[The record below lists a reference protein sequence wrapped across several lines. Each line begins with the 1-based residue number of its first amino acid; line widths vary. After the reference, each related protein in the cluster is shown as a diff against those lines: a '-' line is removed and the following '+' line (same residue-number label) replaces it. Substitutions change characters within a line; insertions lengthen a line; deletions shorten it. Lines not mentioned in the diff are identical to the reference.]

1 VGHSVKHNL
10 LAAFRF
16 LLRPLVRIAL
26 RNGTTFPDFADAL
39 KGSFIDVSSA
49 QLRAAGRE
57 PSSDAISVMTGIRES
72 ELTRDEDQNEDKK
85 EEADAESS
93 LNAAARFLV
102 GWHTD
107 REYVGPYGLVQDLEF
122 APEGGEDKGGVRGF
136 VQLAKRYCPGYPAEV
151 LLAELIRTKC
161 VEELGNGCYRAATRI
176 YVPEQLSRESIRR
189 FAQVVHNVIETL
201 EFNLRKTG
209 SGAGRIERTI
219 FADYGLSKA
228 DLSELN
234 LYVREKG
241 QIFAD
246 DLDNWLSA
254 RSVQGR
260 MDAIQTGI
268 GIYHYVVNDEDE
280 RDFSES
286 LKTGD

>member
-1 VGHSVKHNL
+1 MRHSVKHNL

-16 LLRPLVRIAL
+16 LLRPLVRIAI
-26 RNGTTFPDFADAL
+26 RNGIAFPDFVEAL

-57 PSSDAISVMTGIRES
+57 PSPDAISVMTGIGTDDLTGHDDKNDSREDS
-72 ELTRDEDQNEDKK
+72 NADE
-85 EEADAESS
+85 S
-93 LNAAARFLV
+93 LNAAARLLV

-107 REYVGPYGLVQDLEF
+107 REYIGPYGLVQDLEF
-122 APEGGEDKGGVRGF
+122 APAGGDDRGGVRGF

-161 VEELGNGCYRAATRI
+161 VEELGNGCYRAATRL
-176 YVPEQLSRESIRR
+176 YVPEQLSPESIRR

-201 EFNLRKTG
+201 EFNLRKTA

-228 DLSELN
+228 DLSKFN

-241 QIFAD
+241 QVFAD

-254 RSVQGR
+254 RSIQGR
-260 MDAIQTGI
+260 EDAVQTGI

-280 RDFSES
+280 RDFKES